1 MFCSVALHN
10 SQLCSLLYD
19 LLDYRGR
26 ARKAEGKDRG
36 GSEEDLSRTK
46 KYIYKDGA
54 SDGGG
59 FHHNHR
65 GRGGQSRKHQ
75 CPVDVEVSGG
85 HEDGGRRLGRGQE
98 AVIMA
103 EYCEED
109 GDILDMEA
117 DDGGIPGCDKY
128 NVHGVK
134 LERNGFI

>member
-1 MFCSVALHN
+1 M
-10 SQLCSLLYD
+10 
-19 LLDYRGR
+19 
-26 ARKAEGKDRG
+26 
-36 GSEEDLSRTK
+36 
-46 KYIYKDGA
+46 
-54 SDGGG
+54 
-59 FHHNHR
+59 
-65 GRGGQSRKHQ
+65 
-75 CPVDVEVSGG
+75 DVEVSGG